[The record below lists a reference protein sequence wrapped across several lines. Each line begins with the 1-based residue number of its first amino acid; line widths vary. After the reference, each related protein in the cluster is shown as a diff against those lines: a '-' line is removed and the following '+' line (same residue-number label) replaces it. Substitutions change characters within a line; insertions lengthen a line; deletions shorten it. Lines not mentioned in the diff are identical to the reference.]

1 MSSKD
6 GRLRTGDHIL
16 EIGGTN
22 VQGMSSEQVAQ
33 VLRNCGNC
41 VKMVVARDPMC
52 EITVIPP
59 TPAAQPVVAS
69 AFFQDRQ
76 LDTVSILK
84 LCSSSPIAQLNV
96 CIHSIIIR
104 LMHS

>member
-1 MSSKD
+1 MKD

-33 VLRNCGNC
+33 VLRNCGNY

-52 EITVIPP
+52 EIPVTVTPP
-59 TPAAQPVVAS
+59 TPAAQPVVGS

-76 LDTVSILK
+76 FDTVSILI
-84 LCSSSPIAQLNV
+84 L
-96 CIHSIIIR
+96 
-104 LMHS
+104 

>member
-1 MSSKD
+1 MKD

-41 VKMVVARDPMC
+41 VRMVVARDPRC
-52 EITVIPP
+52 EITVTPP
-59 TPAAQPVVAS
+59 TPVAQPVS
-69 AFFQDRQ
+69 MLSPFQDRTFG
-76 LDTVSILK
+76 TVSILEPMTVS
-84 LCSSSPIAQLNV
+84 LIASQSKQV
-96 CIHSIIIR
+96 RQFIDAV
-104 LMHS
+104 